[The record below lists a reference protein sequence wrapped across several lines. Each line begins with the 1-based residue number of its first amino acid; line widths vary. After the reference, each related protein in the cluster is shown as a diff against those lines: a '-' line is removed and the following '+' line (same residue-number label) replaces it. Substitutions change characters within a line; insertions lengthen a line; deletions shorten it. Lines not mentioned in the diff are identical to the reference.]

1 MYIPKT
7 EVAARIAA
15 LKETME
21 KKGVDAAILARPENV
36 FYYSAFNPILISHPA
51 YVLVPLKGEPCLLV
65 HSIRHDHARQEGA
78 IDNVALF
85 GKWGANKA
93 LAADPF
99 GAIKAILGD
108 ASLRLGIEGDY
119 ASVNWMR
126 DLGQALLIGECV
138 DLSHDIA
145 MQKIVKDAWE
155 IACCR
160 KSGAL
165 VDAGVERAIAALD
178 AGATEAEACTE
189 GQYRMR
195 KMWHERFQDEE
206 VSGFGSSENAQ
217 IDSLVVWS
225 MANERIAFGCD
236 CPRAYVPEKGDLVL
250 PMAWARIAGYAVENE
265 RTVIVGEVSGTRAK
279 AYDAM
284 LKARE
289 RIFERLRPGETFES
303 LYLAAMDE
311 YGKAGFGDILP
322 GRCGH
327 GMGLSTH
334 EYPSVAKGNT
344 IPLCPGMIFT
354 VEPGL
359 MTAAWGGVRHSD
371 TVLIT
376 ETGYESL
383 TGFRRDK
390 IVIKGHEGSTTKESG
405 ASRP

>member
-1 MYIPKT
+1 MYIPRK

-15 LKETME
+15 LKTIMGE
-21 KKGVDAAILARPENV
+21 KDVDAAVFARPENV

-51 YVLVPLKGEPCLLV
+51 YVLVPREGEPCLLV
-65 HSIRHDHARQEGA
+65 HSIRHDHARKEGA
-78 IDNVALF
+78 LGNVALY

-99 GAIKAILGD
+99 GAIKAILGE

-119 ASVNWMR
+119 ASVNWLSS
-126 DLGQALLIGECV
+126 LGETVRIGATV
-138 DLSHDIA
+138 DLSHDVA
-145 MQKIVKDAWE
+145 MQKIVKDDWE

-165 VDAGVERAIAALD
+165 VDVGIETAIEALD
-178 AGATEAEACTE
+178 GGASEAEACTE

-236 CPRAYVPEKGDLVL
+236 CPQAYVPVTGDLVL

-265 RTVIVGEVSGTRAK
+265 RTVIVGAVTGVRAK

-289 RIFERLRPGETFES
+289 RIFALLKPGETFET
-303 LYLAAMDE
+303 LYAAAMEE
-311 YGKAGFGDILP
+311 YENAGFGDILP

-334 EYPSVAKGNT
+334 EYPSVAKGNA
-344 IPLCPGMIFT
+344 IPLRPGMIFT

-359 MTAAWGGVRHSD
+359 MTADWGGVRHSD

-376 ETGYESL
+376 ETGYELL
-383 TGFRRDK
+383 TRSRRDK
-390 IVIKGHEGSTTKESG
+390 IVIKSL
-405 ASRP
+405 